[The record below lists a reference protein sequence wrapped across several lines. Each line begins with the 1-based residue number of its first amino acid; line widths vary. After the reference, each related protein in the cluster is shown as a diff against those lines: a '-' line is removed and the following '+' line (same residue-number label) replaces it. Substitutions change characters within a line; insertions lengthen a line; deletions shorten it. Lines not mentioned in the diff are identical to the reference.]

1 MIQLLEKDL
10 NYSPDLTW
18 LYVLIATLILVG
30 ATLGIYVYCK
40 QKKQALLSQ
49 KIDKLEK
56 ATSIIQEKHDE
67 LSARYSSN
75 YKHIEEDINR
85 KCAMLQDK
93 DKIVKTLSWK
103 NYDKMC
109 VIVDKQF
116 YLLAS
121 KLRSKQVLNETEIRL
136 CVLTLLDCGYDQMAK
151 LLYRSPSSM
160 GTLKIRVAK
169 KLGTTSKNLRLY
181 LIENECIS

>member
-1 MIQLLEKDL
+1 
-10 NYSPDLTW
+10 
-18 LYVLIATLILVG
+18 
-30 ATLGIYVYCK
+30 
-40 QKKQALLSQ
+40 
-49 KIDKLEK
+49 
-56 ATSIIQEKHDE
+56 
-67 LSARYSSN
+67 
-75 YKHIEEDINR
+75 
-85 KCAMLQDK
+85 MLQDK